1 MNHNNA
7 NASTD
12 RPMWLNSGRFLDNG
26 RSGYV
31 LKPLVMTS
39 GTFNPFRHETYSGIV
54 DGVTLRIRVCSWCI
68 HVCFALA

>member
-1 MNHNNA
+1 MRQSIHTYVL
-7 NASTD
+7 TD

-54 DGVTLRIRVCSWCI
+54 DGVTLRIRVR
-68 HVCFALA
+68 FGG